1 MQWLI
6 LQTRKQT
13 VEKRYKEY
21 DINARRSKRIPVLE
35 IVDLKLQRKELIK

>member
-13 VEKRYKEY
+13 VEKRNKEY

-35 IVDLKLQRKELIK
+35 IVDLKTAEERID